1 MTAFVTALR
10 WDIVVQARNGF
21 YWASAFLVLA
31 VGGLLL
37 AVPASARTDAAA
49 WVPAILAVNLQITT
63 FFFVAGLML
72 LERDEG
78 TLTALAVTPFSPGG
92 YLASR
97 TITLTTLGAIETAA
111 VVWIAF
117 GTGGSWLLI
126 LSGTA
131 ALGVI
136 YTGLGAAVGSRYP
149 SVNALLL
156 PASVLVAL
164 LLLPL
169 LPHFGIGPRAPFLL
183 HPIEPALTLIRAG
196 YATTVGPGELTFGVV
211 GSVAWGAVA
220 FLWGRRQIVWLMRD
234 TRAGGGR

>member
-1 MTAFVTALR
+1 MTAFVTVLR

-21 YWASAFLVLA
+21 YWATAFLVLV

-37 AVPASARTDAAA
+37 AVPATARTDAAL
-49 WVPAILAVNLQITT
+49 WVPALVAVNLQMTT

-78 TLTALAVTPFSPGG
+78 TLTALAVSPVSPGG

-97 TITLTTLGAIETAA
+97 MISLTTLAAIETAA
-111 VVWIAF
+111 LVWIAF
-117 GTGGSWLLI
+117 DSHGAWLLI
-126 LSGTA
+126 IAGTA
-131 ALGVI
+131 ALGAV
-136 YTGLGAAVGSRYP
+136 YTGFGAVIAARYA

-156 PASVLVAL
+156 PASMVVTL

-169 LPHFGIGPRAPFLL
+169 LPHFGLAPRWPFLL
-183 HPIEPALTLIRAG
+183 HPIEPALALIRAG
-196 YATTVGPGELTFGVV
+196 YGVAGVADIAFGVV
-211 GSVAWGAVA
+211 GSVAWSAVA
-220 FLWGRRQIVWLMRD
+220 FLWGRQRVSRLMCD

>member
-21 YWASAFLVLA
+21 YWATAFMVLI
-31 VGGLLL
+31 VGALLL
-37 AVPASARTDAAA
+37 AIPEMARANAAI
-49 WVPAILAVNLQITT
+49 WVPALVAVNLQVTT

-78 TLTALAVTPFSPGG
+78 TLSALAVSPFSPGG

-97 TITLTTLGAIETAA
+97 MISLTALAAVETIA

-117 GTGGSWLLI
+117 DTRGAWLMLMA
-126 LSGTA
+126 GTA
-131 ALGVI
+131 ALGAI
-136 YTGLGAAVGSRYP
+136 YTGVGAVVAARYT

-156 PASVLVAL
+156 PASVVVTL

-169 LPHFGIGPRAPFLL
+169 LPHFGFAPRALYLL
-183 HPIEPALTLIRAG
+183 HPIEPAITLIRAAYG
-196 YATTVGPGELTFGVV
+196 AAGTADVVFGVA
-211 GSVAWGAVA
+211 GSLAWIAVA
-220 FLWGRRQIVWLMRD
+220 YVWGRQCVGRLMCD
-234 TRAGGGR
+234 TRAGGKR

>member
-10 WDIVVQARNGF
+10 WDMVVQARNGF
-21 YWASAFLVLA
+21 YWASAFLVLI

-37 AVPASARTDAAA
+37 ALPEAARADATA
-49 WVPAILAVNLQITT
+49 WVPALLAVNLQITT

-78 TLTALAVTPFSPGG
+78 TLTALAVSPFSPGS
-92 YLASR
+92 YLAMR
-97 TITLTTLGAIETAA
+97 TITLTVLAAAESIA
-111 VVWIAF
+111 VVWAAF
-117 GTGGSWLLI
+117 GIGGVWFHI

-136 YTGLGAAVGSRYP
+136 YTGFGAAMASRYA

-156 PASVLVAL
+156 PASVVVTA

-169 LPHFGIGPRAPFLL
+169 LPHFGLAPRALFLL

-196 YATTVGPGELTFGVV
+196 YRAADARELIFGVV
-211 GSVAWGAVA
+211 GSLVWGAVA
-220 FLWGRRQIVWLMRD
+220 FAWGRNRVERLMRD
-234 TRAGGGR
+234 TRSGGGR

>member
-1 MTAFVTALR
+1 MSAFATALR
-10 WDIVVQARNGF
+10 WDVVVQARNGF
-21 YWASAFLVLA
+21 YWASGFLVLV

-37 AVPASARTDAAA
+37 ALPEAARADRAACVPAL
-49 WVPAILAVNLQITT
+49 LAVNLQITT

-78 TLTALAVTPFSPGG
+78 TLAALAVSPFSPGA
-92 YLASR
+92 YLATR
-97 TITLTTLGAIETAA
+97 ATTLTTLAALESVA

-117 GTGGSWLLI
+117 GMRGSWLLI
-126 LSGTA
+126 LAGTG
-131 ALGVI
+131 ALGAT
-136 YTGLGAAVGSRYP
+136 YTCLGAAVACRYA

-156 PASVLVAL
+156 PASVFVGL

-169 LPHFGIGPRAPFLL
+169 LAHFGLAPRALFLL

-196 YATTVGPGELTFGVV
+196 YGVEGPRE
-211 GSVAWGAVA
+211 A
-220 FLWGRRQIVWLMRD
+220 FLGFLGSLAWATLAYRWARGRVELLMRD